1 MVYCIAVFGSRTH
14 TIGFI
19 NYMRSRGIDCIA
31 VSTPQTI
38 GAGYGISARFPIG
51 QTAFA
56 RQVVSALSLTSF
68 RGFFSI
74 RKEGVKQFITE
85 L

>member
-1 MVYCIAVFGSRTH
+1 MGYCLAVFGSRTH
-14 TIGFI
+14 VIGFI
-19 NYMRSRGIDCIA
+19 KYMRANGINCTA
-31 VSTPQTI
+31 VSTPQ
-38 GAGYGISARFPIG
+38 GVGLGCGMSAKFSIS

-56 RQVVSALSLTSF
+56 RQVISALSLTSF

-74 RKEGVKQFITE
+74 RKEGGRQYITA

>member
-1 MVYCIAVFGSRTH
+1 MVFLIAVFGSRTH
-14 TIGFI
+14 AIGFI
-19 NYMRSRGIDCIA
+19 KYMRAHGIDCVA
-31 VSTPQTI
+31 VATPQSI
-38 GAGYGISARFPIG
+38 GSGCGISARFSIG

-56 RQVVSALSLTSF
+56 RQVITALSLTSF

-74 RKEGVKQFITE
+74 RKEGARQFITE